1 MLPFMEPDAL
11 HPAGR
16 GWHDGER
23 FLSGLVG
30 LIHSTRGIAKM
41 ASLDPRVRNL
51 EPEHGLGSYYEY
63 RERWAVLV
71 GISKYQHA
79 PWNLN
84 YARRDAEE
92 LTKLLSRPRTGRSMS
107 RGCVSCLTTM
117 PRRRR

>member
-1 MLPFMEPDAL
+1 
-11 HPAGR
+11 
-16 GWHDGER
+16 
-23 FLSGLVG
+23 
-30 LIHSTRGIAKM
+30 M